1 MSKIKCYLAGK
12 MSGLNFE
19 TMNNWRRKA
28 KSLLEYYEIQTIN
41 PVDFYNFEM
50 DRKDYTDKEVKEFDL
65 LAIKLS
71 SIVLVNLEYPDT
83 IGTAI
88 ELHMA
93 QEWGIPVIAF
103 GRTKE
108 RPVHPWMDLCITKEC
123 DTMADAINHIMG
135 FYAPIL
141 F

>member
-12 MSGLNFE
+12 MSGLTYE
-19 TMNNWRRKA
+19 QMNNWRRKIEVM
-28 KSLLEYYEIQTIN
+28 LLDYDFQCIN

-50 DRKDYTDKEVKEFDL
+50 DRSSYTDKEVKEFDL
-65 LAIKLS
+65 LAVKKS
-71 SIVLVNLEYPDT
+71 ELVIINLEYPDT

-123 DTMADAINHIMG
+123 VTMEEVVDYIVG
-135 FYAPIL
+135 FYKPIL